1 MKSRS
6 LLYWI
11 AGALGLILF
20 LLIVYVIGLTVG
32 RGELRSV
39 KATAQAERL
48 SVLIPTPTAT
58 ETPTETPTPTLTPTN
73 TPTPTATYTPAPTLT
88 PTPTATPTPL
98 PASVEEWAERFQVRA
113 ETGLNKITDLAFN
126 PLRAETLV
134 RRVAQEQQLI
144 WVPVSYAL
152 LNDAPW
158 SALAAPRTPDGKVL
172 PVLFWQDP
180 NDGDRVHSQLLLD
193 LFYPPGTERDYGA
206 LAPGLE
212 YGVMRTDDQGRNYVL
227 LLERPGPDDA
237 LNAYLLAQPHPTAD
251 FVLVWNSADDSKWTL
266 PAEGGQVTLGEREDG
281 FLPDIQIRAPL
292 SADSALRET
301 VDAPEAFI
309 EQPPFARQ
317 WVETSWSPVRAAN
330 GAATGY
336 EISEATLVPSPLTSL
351 AAIIQQLRAGDIN
364 PVSGLSNRI
373 DLLQSAFDLGLGE
386 PARWMAVYLNDA
398 GQPAVGEEF
407 TPHLR
412 FFDNANRER
421 TYDAIFEQDP
431 EGVYR
436 LAALSQVAAYTD
448 TALVTPAPPLP
459 TATPTITPTPT
470 PPAITAARA
479 ISDTLPITG
488 ALPVSGNV
496 GGDASGI
503 LVPTNTPL
511 PTGAPSVTPTPTI
524 TPTPTPDV
532 TATPTPSNT
541 PTPTNT
547 ATPTPTFTPTNT
559 PTATPLP
566 IPDIPPGQAAPLTG
580 VMYVFEPARLRGAPS
595 TDAIV
600 IASLDSDVPVDIFG
614 ITEAGDWLL
623 IRAPEQNNVMGWM
636 FRDLVFTNG
645 DVNALPKH
653 RADGAPVNAPTAT
666 PTPEPGTPTPTL
678 SPTPRTTPPIRPAQ
692 DASQGEE
699 SGRAAPPAPNADERT
714 LTMAGPDL
722 PADPHLPIPVL
733 DPDGRTL
740 LLDVGTATVEAWG
753 GLFGPG
759 VTGWIPAPAELLW
772 PGAQVY
778 VVAEPAPGDDA
789 LLRASR
795 VRIVAGPTDQPR
807 SEVISASVLAKAVA
821 DGTAL
826 ALIGSDQAPGL
837 FLLEKSGDVQQ
848 LWVEESQ
855 AQWVS
860 GDPRTGIVLRSPD
873 EPLGRNSFS
882 WVRED
887 GAGLRVVA
895 QPFHSVHGVAG
906 DPFGGIWWIE
916 TPQAD
921 LDQWQLWHYDPA
933 RGEIVQ
939 RLQTDGEFLGR
950 FTGEANP
957 ALTPILLAVQPEF
970 APGEAGEV
978 AAVTLLLDTFDK
990 AGQTLN
996 QGVYRLTVR
1005 IDENGWGEVSG
1016 LPIRL
1021 LASGGY
1027 QGTPQISPAQDRLA
1041 FFEYD
1046 SDQPGLRAGAIAP
1059 ANVANLLIL
1068 SGRGASTIRPV
1079 YTAEDWYEFLAP
1091 AASWQGED
1099 RLVLA
1104 RSRFADDESLALDR
1118 FALVRVV
1125 ADGAAVSANPSVE
1138 QYVMPEGKRVLDFS
1152 GCRDGKAALAI
1163 VGVDGADALDLVRW
1177 PDGGRALA
1185 IFRLPPS
1192 LTRVFLCWDGGS

>member
-6 LLYWI
+6 LLYLI

-20 LLIVYVIGLTVG
+20 FLLVYVAGLTVG

-48 SVLIPTPTAT
+48 SVLIPTPT
-58 ETPTETPTPTLTPTN
+58 PTETPTSTPTN
-73 TPTPTATYTPAPTLT
+73 TPTPTPTYTPAPTLT

-98 PASVEEWAERFQVRA
+98 PASVEEWAQRFQVRA
-113 ETGLNKITDLAFN
+113 ESGLNKITDLAFN
-126 PLRAETLV
+126 PQRAEALV

-144 WVPVSYAL
+144 WVPVSYAQL
-152 LNDAPW
+152 SDAPW
-158 SALAAPRTPDGKVL
+158 SALVTPRTPDGKVL
-172 PVLFWQDP
+172 PALFWQDP
-180 NDGDRVHSQLLLD
+180 NDGDRIHSQLLLD
-193 LFYPPGTERDYGA
+193 LFYPAGTSRDYSA
-206 LAPGLE
+206 LTPGLE
-212 YGVMRTDDQGRNYVL
+212 YGVMRVDEQGRDHAL
-227 LLERPGPDDA
+227 LLERPGPDETM
-237 LNAYLLAQPHPTAD
+237 NAYLLAQPHPTAD
-251 FVLVWNSADDSKWTL
+251 FVLVWRSVDDPKWTL
-266 PAEGGQVTLGEREDG
+266 QAEGSQVTLAENEDG

-292 SADSALRET
+292 LADSALRST

-330 GAATGY
+330 GATTGY
-336 EISEATLVPSPLTSL
+336 EVSEATLVSSPLTSL
-351 AAIIQQLRAGDIN
+351 ATIIQQLRAGDIN

-386 PARWMAVYLNDA
+386 PAEWLAFYLNDG
-398 GQPAVGEEF
+398 GQPATDEDF
-407 TPHLR
+407 TSRLR

-431 EGVYR
+431 EGIYR
-436 LAALSQVAAYTD
+436 LAALSQAAAYVD

-459 TATPTITPTPT
+459 TATPTITPS
-470 PPAITAARA
+470 PPAITAASA
-479 ISDTLPITG
+479 VTSSLAITG
-488 ALPVSGNV
+488 DV
-496 GGDASGI
+496 GGDAI
-503 LVPTNTPL
+503 LVPTPTPL
-511 PTGAPSVTPTPTI
+511 FTDTPSVTPTPTI
-524 TPTPTPDV
+524 TPTPTPNV
-532 TATPTPSNT
+532 TATPTSSNT
-541 PTPTNT
+541 PTPTDT
-547 ATPTPTFTPTNT
+547 ATPTPTPTATDT

-600 IASLDSDVPVDIFG
+600 IASLDNDVPVDIFG

-623 IRAPEQNNVMGWM
+623 IRAPGQNNVMGWM
-636 FRDLVFTNG
+636 FRDLVFTTG
-645 DVNALPKH
+645 DVNTLPKH
-653 RADGAPVNAPTAT
+653 RADGTPVNAPTAT
-666 PTPEPGTPTPTL
+666 PTPAPGTPTPTL
-678 SPTPRTTPPIRPAQ
+678 LPTPRTTPPIHPVQ
-692 DASQGEE
+692 DAPQGEAA
-699 SGRAAPPAPNADERT
+699 GRSAPPAPDADERT

-722 PADPHLPIPVL
+722 PANPRLPIPAL

-778 VVAEPAPGDDA
+778 VVADPAPGDDA

-795 VRIVAGPTDQPR
+795 VRIVAGPADQPR
-807 SEVISASVLAKAVA
+807 SEVINAPRLAKAMA

-837 FLLEKSGDVQQ
+837 FLLEKSGDLQQ

-860 GDPRTGIVLRSPD
+860 GDPRAGIVLRSPD
-873 EPLGRNSFS
+873 APLGRNSFT

-895 QPFHSVHGVAG
+895 QPFHSVYDVAG

-933 RGEIVQ
+933 RGKIVQ

-950 FTGEANP
+950 VTGEANP
-957 ALTPILLAVQPEF
+957 ALTPILLAARPEF

-990 AGQTLN
+990 AGQALN

-1005 IDENGWGEVSG
+1005 MDENGWGEVSG
-1016 LPIRL
+1016 LPIRV
-1021 LASGGY
+1021 LAAGGY
-1027 QGTPQISPAQDRLA
+1027 QGIPQVSPAQDRLA
-1041 FFEYD
+1041 FFEYE
-1046 SDQPGLRAGAIAP
+1046 SDQPGLRAGAVTP

-1079 YTAEDWYEFLAP
+1079 YAAEDQYEFLAP
-1091 AASWQGED
+1091 EASWQGD
-1099 RLVLA
+1099 GRLVLA

-1118 FALVRVV
+1118 FALVR
-1125 ADGAAVSANPSVE
+1125 AAVDGPSTSATDSVVE
-1138 QYVMPEGKRVLDFS
+1138 QYVLPEGKRALDFA
-1152 GCRDGKAALAI
+1152 GCRDGEAALAI
-1163 VGVDGADALDLVRW
+1163 VGVDGAEALDLVRW
-1177 PDGGRALA
+1177 PVDGPARA
-1185 IFRLPPS
+1185 IFRLPPP
-1192 LTRVFLCWDGGS
+1192 LTRIFLCWDGGS

>member
-6 LLYWI
+6 LLYLI

-20 LLIVYVIGLTVG
+20 FLLVYVAGLTVG

-39 KATAQAERL
+39 KATAQAQRL
-48 SVLIPTPTAT
+48 SVLVPTPTPTDTPTAT
-58 ETPTETPTPTLTPTN
+58 ATP

-88 PTPTATPTPL
+88 PTPTPTPTPL

-113 ETGLNKITDLAFN
+113 EAGLNKITDLAFN
-126 PLRAETLV
+126 PQRAETLV

-158 SALAAPRTPDGKVL
+158 SAIAAPRTPDGKVL

-193 LFYPPGTERDYGA
+193 LFYPAGAARDYSA

-212 YGVMRTDDQGRNYVL
+212 YGVMRVDEQGRNYAL
-227 LLERPGPDDA
+227 LLERPGPNET
-237 LNAYLLAQPHPTAD
+237 LNAYLLVQPHPTAD
-251 FVLVWNSADDSKWTL
+251 FVLVWSSADDQKWTL
-266 PAEGGQVTLGEREDG
+266 QAEGSQVTLGERENG

-301 VDAPEAFI
+301 VNAPEAFI

-317 WVETSWSPVRAAN
+317 WVETSWSPVRAPD

-336 EISEATLVPSPLTSL
+336 EVSKATLVPSPLTSL

-364 PVSGLSNRI
+364 PVAGLSNRI
-373 DLLQSAFDLGLGE
+373 DLLQRAFDLGLGE
-386 PARWMAVYLNDA
+386 PARWMAFYLNDA

-407 TPHLR
+407 TPRLR

-421 TYDAIFEQDP
+421 TYDALFEQDP

-436 LAALSQVAAYTD
+436 LAALSQAAAYAD

-459 TATPTITPTPT
+459 TATPTVTPTPT
-470 PPAITAARA
+470 PLAIAAANVISDSLA
-479 ISDTLPITG
+479 ISG
-488 ALPVSGNV
+488 SV
-496 GGDASGI
+496 GGDAGGI

-511 PTGAPSVTPTPTI
+511 PTDTPSVTPTPTI
-524 TPTPTPDV
+524 TPTPTPNV

-541 PTPTNT
+541 PTPTDT
-547 ATPTPTFTPTNT
+547 ATPTPTPTATET

-566 IPDIPPGQAAPLTG
+566 IPDIPPDQAAPLTG
-580 VMYVFEPARLRGAPS
+580 VMFVFEPARLRGAPS

-600 IASLDSDVPVDIFG
+600 IASLDNDVPVDIFG
-614 ITEAGDWLL
+614 VTEAGDWLL

-636 FRDLVFTNG
+636 FRDLVFTTG

-653 RADGAPVNAPTAT
+653 RADGTPVNAPTAT
-666 PTPEPGTPTPTL
+666 PTPVPGTPTPTL
-678 SPTPRTTPPIRPAQ
+678 SPTPRTTPPIRPVQ
-692 DASQGEE
+692 DAPQGEAA
-699 SGRAAPPAPNADERT
+699 GRAAPPAPDADERT

-722 PADPHLPIPVL
+722 PADPRLPIPVL

-778 VVAEPAPGDDA
+778 VVAEPAAGDDA

-807 SEVISASVLAKAVA
+807 SEVVSAPRLAKAVA

-837 FLLEKSGDVQQ
+837 FLLEKSGDVRQ

-860 GDPRTGIVLRSPD
+860 GDPRAGIVLRSPD

-895 QPFHSVHGVAG
+895 QPFHSIRGVAG

-957 ALTPILLAVQPEF
+957 SLTPILLAVQPEF
-970 APGEAGEV
+970 APGEAGAV

-996 QGVYRLTVR
+996 QGIYRLTVR

-1021 LASGGY
+1021 LAAGGY
-1027 QGTPQISPAQDRLA
+1027 QGVPQVSPAQDRLA
-1041 FFEYD
+1041 FFEYE
-1046 SDQPGLRAGAIAP
+1046 SDQPGLRAGAITP
-1059 ANVANLLIL
+1059 ANVAKLLIL

-1079 YTAEDWYEFLAP
+1079 YTAEDRYEFLAP
-1091 AASWQGED
+1091 EAGWQGED

-1104 RSRFADDESLALDR
+1104 RSRFADDDSLALDR
-1118 FALVRVV
+1118 FALVRVA
-1125 ADGAAVSANPSVE
+1125 ADGTSTSPNPSVE
-1138 QYVMPEGKRVLDFS
+1138 QYVMPEGKQVLDFT
-1152 GCRDGKAALAI
+1152 GCRDGGATLAI

-1177 PDGGRALA
+1177 PVDGRARA
-1185 IFRLPPS
+1185 IFRLPPP
-1192 LTRVFLCWDGGS
+1192 LTRIFLCWDGGS